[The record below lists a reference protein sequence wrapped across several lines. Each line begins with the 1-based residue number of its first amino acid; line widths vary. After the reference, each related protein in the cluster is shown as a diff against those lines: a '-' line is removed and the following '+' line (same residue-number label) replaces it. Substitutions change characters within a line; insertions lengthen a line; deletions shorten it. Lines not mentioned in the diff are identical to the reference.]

1 MAAPALHRA
10 LKRKLRKLRQLIS
23 DPGDIIR
30 RKHTIHRLRVQLKE
44 WRAALR
50 LLHSINPNFPQVF
63 ISQDFKPVFAA
74 AGHVRFWQLQRSFL
88 NHTNPL
94 AQAFIRDYRA
104 YLRDR
109 LREAREDFRVVAD
122 ISDWPRWRELKLD
135 VRQVCEACNDELLQ
149 EYFAGLQSAI
159 MTKKTLLSRRRKHE
173 MHALRKLMREYSANR
188 KLLAR
193 GLGFDIG
200 PVPGLALDVA
210 GLQES
215 LGDWH
220 DQSAACTQ
228 LAEDLS
234 DSAWVAEPL
243 KQGKAVLRA
252 WKKTEREI
260 WDKIIAELA
269 SN

>member
-1 MAAPALHRA
+1 MATSALHRA
-10 LKRKLRKLRQLIS
+10 LKKKLRKLRKLIS

-30 RKHTIHRLRVQLKE
+30 HKHKVHQLRVQLKK
-44 WRAALR
+44 WRAALH
-50 LLHSINPNFPQVF
+50 LLQGVDPNFPRVV

-74 AGHVRFWQLQRSFL
+74 AGRVRFWQLQRNFL
-88 NHTNPL
+88 HHTNPL

-104 YLRDR
+104 YLDAR
-109 LREAREDFRVVAD
+109 LREARKDFRAVAD
-122 ISDWPRWRELKLD
+122 DPDWPRWRELKRD
-135 VRQVCEACNDELLQ
+135 VRQVCEACDPELLQ
-149 EYFAGLQSAI
+149 EYFTGLQQDMEA
-159 MTKKTLLSRRRKHE
+159 KRALLSRRRKHE

-188 KLLAR
+188 ELLAR

-200 PVPGLALDVA
+200 PVPGLALEA
-210 GLQES
+210 AALQEL

-220 DQSAACTQ
+220 DQSAACAQ

-234 DSAWVAEPL
+234 DSGWVEEPL

-252 WKKTEREI
+252 WKKTEREM
-260 WDKIIAELA
+260 WDKIIAELT